1 MTPIKI
7 NLATI
12 PTENRYTI
20 LCDGKNSAVY
30 KRYLNIF
37 YIRVSKVFTEYEV
50 WTEVVQEYDKLKKL

>member
-7 NLATI
+7 NLGTI

-30 KRYLNIF
+30 KRYFDIF
-37 YIRVSKVFTEYEV
+37 YIRVSRVFTEYEV
-50 WTEVVQEYDKLKKL
+50 WTEVVQEYDKLKNS

>member
-30 KRYLNIF
+30 KRYLHIF
-37 YIRVSKVFTEYEV
+37 YVRVSRIFTEYEV
-50 WTEVVQEYDKLKKL
+50 WTEVVQEYDKLKNL